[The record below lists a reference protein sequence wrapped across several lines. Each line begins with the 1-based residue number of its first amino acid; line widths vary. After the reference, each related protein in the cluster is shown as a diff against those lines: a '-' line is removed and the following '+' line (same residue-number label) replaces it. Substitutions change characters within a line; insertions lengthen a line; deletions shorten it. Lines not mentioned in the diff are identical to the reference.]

1 MKQKLSQQQIQKLAP
16 LQLMI
21 ARLSQLSQID
31 LEHAILE
38 EVEKNPL
45 LEIEEDPNQ
54 KRGDNISRETSD
66 SEWQEYGSSIPNSIS
81 GKLDIPDIPQAE
93 QLDFFDWL
101 LIQIKESGMGD
112 QEIIIAEEIIGSLD
126 ENGLLTGT
134 PIENIAYKL
143 SVPAEDAEHVLQQVQ
158 QLGPPGIAARDLQE
172 CMLLQLQ
179 EQYEEPFVIEIIEK
193 HYEDYMTKQYDTI
206 QKKMN
211 ISESDMQ
218 YANEQIA
225 KLNPKPGSGHNDY
238 MTKTI
243 IPDILLQ
250 EKNGTFYV
258 ALSEMGTS
266 AVHLSETYLNML
278 DKEDIDRDTKRYLT
292 NNKQAA
298 TWFMNA
304 IEQRKRSIIAIAQSI
319 VQHQHE
325 FLMDR
330 RNYPVPLVMKDVAED
345 TKLDISTVSR
355 VVNGKYMQTP
365 SGMYELKYFFSEKA
379 GRNDGASISIRDLG
393 QDLQNIINK
402 ENKTQ
407 PLNDEQLRVILTK
420 KGYHIAR
427 RTVAKYREKLG
438 IPSSGK
444 RRKI

>member
-31 LEHAILE
+31 LEHAILK

-54 KRGDNISRETSD
+54 KRENNIPQEDPVFT
-66 SEWQEYGSSIPNSIS
+66 WQEYGSSVRNSTFD
-81 GKLDIPDIPQAE
+81 KLEILDIPQAE
-93 QLDFFDWL
+93 QLDFFDRL
-101 LIQIKESGMGD
+101 LIQIKESGMND

-126 ENGLLTGT
+126 ENGFLTGI

-143 SVPAEDAEHVLQQVQ
+143 SVPTESAEHVLQQVQ

-179 EQYEEPFVIEIIEK
+179 EQYEEPFIIEIIEK
-193 HYEDYMTKQYDTI
+193 YYEDYITKQYDTI
-206 QKKMN
+206 QKAMN

-243 IPDILLQ
+243 IPDILLR

-258 ALSEMGTS
+258 ALSETGTP
-266 AVHLSETYLNML
+266 AIHLSETYLNML
-278 DKEDIDRDTKRYLT
+278 DKKDLDRNTKRYLT
-292 NNKQAA
+292 SNKQAA

-304 IEQRKRSIIAIAQSI
+304 IEQRKRSIIAISQSI

-330 RNYPVPLVMKDVAED
+330 RDYPAPLVMKEVAED
-345 TKLDISTVSR
+345 TRLDISTVSR

-379 GRNDGASISIRDLG
+379 GRNDGASISIRDLS

-407 PLNDEQLRVILTK
+407 PLNDEQLRAALTE

-438 IPSSGK
+438 IPGSGK
-444 RRKI
+444 RRKT

>member
-31 LEHAILE
+31 LEHAILK

-54 KRGDNISRETSD
+54 KRENNIPQEDPVFT
-66 SEWQEYGSSIPNSIS
+66 WQEYGSSVRNSTFD
-81 GKLDIPDIPQAE
+81 KLEIPDIPQAE
-93 QLDFFDWL
+93 QLDFFDRL
-101 LIQIKESGMGD
+101 LIQIKESGMND

-126 ENGLLTGT
+126 ENGFLTGI

-143 SVPAEDAEHVLQQVQ
+143 SVPTESAEHVLQQVQ

-179 EQYEEPFVIEIIEK
+179 EQYEEPFIIEIIEK
-193 HYEDYMTKQYDTI
+193 YYEDYITKQYDTI
-206 QKKMN
+206 QKAMN

-243 IPDILLQ
+243 IPDILLR

-258 ALSEMGTS
+258 ALSETGTP
-266 AVHLSETYLNML
+266 AIHLSETYLNML
-278 DKEDIDRDTKRYLT
+278 DKKDLDRNTKRYLT
-292 NNKQAA
+292 SNKQAA
-298 TWFMNA
+298 IWFMNA
-304 IEQRKRSIIAIAQSI
+304 IEQRKRSIIAISQSI

-330 RNYPVPLVMKDVAED
+330 RDYPAPLVMKEVAED
-345 TKLDISTVSR
+345 TRLDISTVSR

-379 GRNDGASISIRDLG
+379 GRNDGASISIRDLS

-407 PLNDEQLRVILTK
+407 PLNDEQLRAALTE

-438 IPSSGK
+438 IPGSGK
-444 RRKI
+444 RRKT